1 MAQLPNID
9 LLKKEISMVKN
20 EIHRATIERDRL
32 QRTSNKSCE
41 ENAMLVRQR
50 TDLANELLKHRNNV
64 LSAIQNANVALH
76 GLSQR
81 EVEAEQQLETIKKEI
96 QSKSNL
102 IDKFNSKILAT
113 KAELFK
119 THTPDIHNSFSFL

>member
-1 MAQLPNID
+1 MPNID
-9 LLKKEISMVKN
+9 LLKKEISIIKN

-119 THTPDIHNSFSFL
+119 THTPDIHNPFSFL